1 METDCTPDPIG
12 KPPLTTMQAEDPRIV
27 FLIYESRSG
36 STLLASLLDQFPSVG
51 VSIEDGLP
59 MGLALS
65 SGIES
70 SPDKFINHLQ
80 GDSKFVHWEID
91 YERLKRLLEKNP
103 EKDPAILTFAEY
115 FRSVKP
121 TAQVFVY
128 KKGGYLYNIEELRER
143 YPQCLFLHIFRDPRA
158 VYASQRKNS
167 TSIKGVPFCVDPVK
181 FSTVWNRAMR
191 LSRKYSD
198 ALDFMEI
205 NYESLVFDKE
215 EVFGRVTQFMGLKD
229 MVACSDHEKTY
240 AQRIPSSQ
248 SHLHENV
255 GREMK
260 TDRIDAWEES
270 LSAFEIGV
278 IEKICEPEMD
288 ARGFRVTSAF
298 SARFEI
304 RFFLNLLKSHFFT
317 IFRTLLSLAQPSL
330 LLRKI
335 RARRK
340 AI

>member
-1 METDCTPDPIG
+1 
-12 KPPLTTMQAEDPRIV
+12 
-27 FLIYESRSG
+27 
-36 STLLASLLDQFPSVG
+36 
-51 VSIEDGLP
+51 
-59 MGLALS
+59 
-65 SGIES
+65 
-70 SPDKFINHLQ
+70 
-80 GDSKFVHWEID
+80 
-91 YERLKRLLEKNP
+91 
-103 EKDPAILTFAEY
+103 
-115 FRSVKP
+115 
-121 TAQVFVY
+121 
-128 KKGGYLYNIEELRER
+128 
-143 YPQCLFLHIFRDPRA
+143 
-158 VYASQRKNS
+158 
-167 TSIKGVPFCVDPVK
+167 
-181 FSTVWNRAMR
+181 MR

-198 ALDFMEI
+198 APDFMEI

-215 EVFGRVTQFMGLKD
+215 GVFGRVSQFMGLKG
-229 MVACSDHEKTY
+229 MAVCSDREKTY

-260 TDRIDAWEES
+260 ADRIDAWEES

-278 IEKICEPEMD
+278 IEKICESEMD